1 MSGVCNKPIH
11 ECEFSSRLYFLLYND
26 FDGGISR
33 ASVYMWINNIV
44 YMFGLIN
51 WSYPRNAIVND
62 PLSIHDVGHII
73 TRIIEVG
80 F

>member
-1 MSGVCNKPIH
+1 M
-11 ECEFSSRLYFLLYND
+11 L
-26 FDGGISR
+26 
-33 ASVYMWINNIV
+33 
-44 YMFGLIN
+44 GLIN

-62 PLSIHDVGHII
+62 PLSIHDVGRII